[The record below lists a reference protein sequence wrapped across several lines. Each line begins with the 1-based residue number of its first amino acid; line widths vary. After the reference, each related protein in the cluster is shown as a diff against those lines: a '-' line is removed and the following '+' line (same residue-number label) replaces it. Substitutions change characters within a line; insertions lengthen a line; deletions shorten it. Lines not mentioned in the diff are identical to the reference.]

1 MGELG
6 EEVDFCQVGQTKPR
20 ESGFTSQLVAG
31 LRTDGGEA
39 SSHYIGH
46 LKRGVPAS
54 ASSRASGAQISPGRN
69 PNSRVMHDLDG
80 DSGLSAVSKGVVWI
94 DLDNTPH
101 VPFFKPIIRELKKR
115 GYEVFVTARDAFQ
128 VCDLAR
134 LEGLDVVKVGRHYGR
149 NRFMKVWGLVIRGM
163 QLMPLAIRRRPAI
176 GLSHG
181 ARSQV
186 FVCNLLGIPSVLV
199 MDYEFS
205 TSPPMARPAW
215 EIVPDALPN
224 DGLHCR
230 DHTHIRKY
238 RGIKEDVYAG
248 DFRPDPSILD
258 ELCLRDSS
266 IIATVRPPATEAHY
280 HNPESDMLFETFM
293 QHAFDKT
300 ELKMVLLPR
309 NGRQADEIR
318 KRWNRFFASGRVVV
332 PTTAVNGLNLVW
344 HSDFVVSGGGTM
356 NREAAALG
364 VPVYSIF
371 RGRIGAVDQKL
382 ADEARL
388 TLITSV
394 DEVKSRILLVPRE
407 RKPERVVFNRNA
419 IDDILTHVEEI
430 LRVTHA

>member
-1 MGELG
+1 
-6 EEVDFCQVGQTKPR
+6 
-20 ESGFTSQLVAG
+20 
-31 LRTDGGEA
+31 
-39 SSHYIGH
+39 
-46 LKRGVPAS
+46 
-54 ASSRASGAQISPGRN
+54 
-69 PNSRVMHDLDG
+69 MHDLDG